1 MAYAILMVDDS
12 EIVIESLRR
21 WLKLDGYEVVVAT
34 NCAEA
39 MAAAS
44 RRRFAAHILDL
55 ELADGLGVDLA
66 LWLKREGHT
75 AQTIFYTGH
84 SFGNCLLEQAERV
97 GHVVT
102 KGASPHT
109 LLRVLRTLVNAS
121 PEVRSPE
128 HAASSRSQCIRLA
141 PTRKTG

>member
-1 MAYAILMVDDS
+1 MVDDS
-12 EIVIESLRR
+12 EIVIESVRR

-39 MAAAS
+39 KAAAS

-66 LWLKREGHT
+66 LWMKSEGHT
-75 AQTIFYTGH
+75 ADTIFYTGH
-84 SFGNCLLEQAERV
+84 SLGHCLLEQAERV

-102 KGASPHT
+102 KGTSPHA
-109 LLRVLRTLVNAS
+109 LLRTLRALVDTS
-121 PEVRSPE
+121 SESRKPDK
-128 HAASSRSQCIRLA
+128 AAPLRSQYIRLA